1 MKSLRSYI
9 SKSLVSIEEG
19 ERVGY
24 VLDCVLDDGLKKLEG
39 FVIVDDESEEEKFL
53 PARKIRSENEE
64 FLFVLNSFE
73 VEFLTSETSNN
84 PVGKR
89 VFDEKGNDYGKV
101 EDVILSDS
109 FKLEKLVTNRCE
121 INQKNI
127 ITNGKDFLF
136 FGNKRK
142 INIKNQNY
150 FEKNKKNNQIIE
162 NYPKIKIQEK
172 LQEEVTSPQKI
183 YSSAKSLLNRIATCD
198 VLGLNNE
205 LIIKKFGVIDQNVIN
220 KAKKH
225 NKLSFLMF
233 NSK

>member
-24 VLDCVLDDGLKKLEG
+24 VLDCVLDDGLKRLEG

-127 ITNGKDFLF
+127 ITNGKNFLF

-183 YSSAKSLLNRIATCD
+183 YSSAISLLNRIATCD